1 MDNVI
6 KVCNITKRFN
16 DKLVL
21 DNISFEVK
29 KGDIFG
35 FIGPN
40 GAGKS
45 TLINIMT
52 GLLTPN
58 SGDIKL
64 YGHSILKEPVEAKK
78 LIGLVPQELA
88 LMETFSALD
97 NLMYFGAFY
106 GLHGKKLRQR
116 IDEVLEVTGLSERK
130 NDKVKKFS
138 GGMKRR
144 LNLAIAIIHN
154 PEILI
159 MDEPTVGVDPQSRNC
174 IFEYIRKVNKEQ
186 NTTIIYTSHYME
198 EVELICKDI
207 FILDSGK
214 EVARGSKHEIKTLS
228 NMNGTVQLKVD
239 SFDDRFILS
248 LQKIEGVRNVFL
260 EDDVIKILVDEW
272 KFQIKDLLDKVVEEN
287 KKIIDFKKNEASL
300 EEVFLSLTGKKLRD

>member
-1 MDNVI
+1 MDNSV
-6 KVCNITKRFN
+6 KVNNITKRFN

-52 GLLTPN
+52 GLIGPN
-58 SGDIKL
+58 SGDIEL
-64 YGHSILKEPVEAKK
+64 GGYSILKEPIKAKE

-88 LMETFSALD
+88 LMDAFSAYD
-97 NLMYFGAFY
+97 NLEYFGAFY
-106 GLHGKKLRQR
+106 GLSGKLLRER
-116 IDEVLEVTGLSERK
+116 IKEVLEIVGLTDRK
-130 NDKVKKFS
+130 KDKIKKFS

-144 LNLAIAIIHN
+144 LNLAAAIMHR
-154 PEILI
+154 PKILI

-174 IFEYIRKVNKEQ
+174 IFEFINKINKEEK
-186 NTTIIYTSHYME
+186 TTVIYTSHYME
-198 EVELICKDI
+198 EVETLCNNV
-207 FILDSGK
+207 FILDLGR
-214 EVARGSKHEIKTLS
+214 EVAWGTKAEIKS
-228 NMNGTVQLKVD
+228 MASIHGTIRFKVD
-239 SFDDRFILS
+239 DFSEEFIFRIKELNGVIDS
-248 LQKIEGVRNVFL
+248 YFSEGTIKVLIDERKFSL
-260 EDDVIKILVDEW
+260 ED
-272 KFQIKDLLDKVVEEN
+272 LLSISAKLNKRIRSFNVE
-287 KKIIDFKKNEASL
+287 EASL

>member
-1 MDNVI
+1 MDNSV
-6 KVCNITKRFN
+6 KVNNITKRFN

-52 GLLTPN
+52 GLIRPN
-58 SGDIKL
+58 SGDIEL
-64 YGHSILKEPVEAKK
+64 GGYSILKEPIKAKE

-88 LMETFSALD
+88 LMDVFSAYD
-97 NLMYFGAFY
+97 NLEYFGAFY
-106 GLHGKKLRQR
+106 GLSGKLLRER
-116 IDEVLEVTGLSERK
+116 IKEVLEIVGLTDRK
-130 NDKVKKFS
+130 KDKIKKFS

-144 LNLAIAIIHN
+144 LNLAAAIMHR
-154 PEILI
+154 PKILI

-174 IFEYIRKVNKEQ
+174 IFEFINKINKEEK
-186 NTTIIYTSHYME
+186 TTVIYTSHYME
-198 EVELICKDI
+198 EVETLCNNV
-207 FILDSGK
+207 FILDLGR
-214 EVARGSKHEIKTLS
+214 EVAWGTKAEIKS
-228 NMNGTVQLKVD
+228 MASIHGTIRFKVD
-239 SFDDRFILS
+239 DFSEEFILRIKE
-248 LQKIEGVRNVFL
+248 LNGVIDSYFSEDTIKVLIDERKFNL
-260 EDDVIKILVDEW
+260 ED
-272 KFQIKDLLDKVVEEN
+272 LLSISAKLN
-287 KKIIDFKKNEASL
+287 KKIRSFNVEEASL